1 MLVVTSGHHTLL
13 QGSSASLC
21 SSPCHRCSGRVT
33 AACMGRC
40 YSEVCAYYLG
50 RTITG
55 PLTATASPLLT
66 VLVRAGRAHGTNL
79 PPASYHLKTVWF
91 GFTPA
96 VSARRHTTS
105 SYYMQSAGW
114 WCTRRSSTRDH
125 TPVYSVHVLCW
136 CHVGSRPGLRMALR
150 CQHYDAVTKLHA
162 LTENCHNG
170 PQHKEGGQH
179 F

>member
-1 MLVVTSGHHTLL
+1 MLVVTPGHRTLL

-66 VLVRAGRAHGTNL
+66 VLVRAGRGTRHQPATSQLSSQDSLVWLHSSSLGTAAHNL
-79 PPASYHLKTVWF
+79 FILHAECGVVVHTAQLHPGPHASVQCPCF
-91 GFTPA
+91 VA
-96 VSARRHTTS
+96 VSCRVAAWATHGAALSTLRCSHKAAR
-105 SYYMQSAGW
+105 
-114 WCTRRSSTRDH
+114 STR
-125 TPVYSVHVLCW
+125 
-136 CHVGSRPGLRMALR
+136 
-150 CQHYDAVTKLHA
+150 KLSQWSSA
-162 LTENCHNG
+162 
-170 PQHKEGGQH
+170 
-179 F
+179 